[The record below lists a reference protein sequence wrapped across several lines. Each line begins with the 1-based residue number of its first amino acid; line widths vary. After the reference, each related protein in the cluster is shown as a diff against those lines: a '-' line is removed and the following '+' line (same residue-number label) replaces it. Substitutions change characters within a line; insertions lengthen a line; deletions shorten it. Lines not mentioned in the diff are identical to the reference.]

1 MDNTAKRY
9 FKACVGQVGDVVNFN
24 DGEMLIIDKLTATE
38 DDMLYE
44 FNVNELHHWKIS
56 AYSSEIAS
64 IQHTVSKID
73 MFDSYFLEATD
84 YLATARR
91 FVHDNALNEAFQNL
105 DGLKLMVEMMIKSID
120 QIQDD
125 LF

>member
-1 MDNTAKRY
+1 
-9 FKACVGQVGDVVNFN
+9 
-24 DGEMLIIDKLTATE
+24 
-38 DDMLYE
+38 
-44 FNVNELHHWKIS
+44 
-56 AYSSEIAS
+56 
-64 IQHTVSKID
+64 